1 MGVPISFNG
10 NLAGHLGLGQHCNVN
25 VMQPISRIIVR
36 DGLIAAATIR
46 VNSVAAVIAMMDGY
60 AVEPLQS
67 GEFNQCPSVARMTLQ
82 TKQSNKRG
90 SKKEHDRNEMD
101 VCVPHLQEGV
111 VHVLLK
117 GGLQRC
123 QLTQRPFCLHMASD
137 LHAASAVFGPYKM
150 SCLNI
155 SAHSHFVFLADMLQR
170 HVVCFNT
177 TAHNALDVIKT
188 VVLPFTHA
196 IRTQIS
202 AIIDTLTK
210 RYCYYY

>member
-25 VMQPISRIIVR
+25 VMQPISRIIVG
-36 DGLIAAATIR
+36 DGLIAAATIC

-60 AVEPLQS
+60 AVLQS

-82 TKQSNKRG
+82 TKKSNKRG

-111 VHVLLK
+111 IHVLLK

-155 SAHSHFVFLADMLQR
+155 SAHTHFVFLADSCRGMWY
-170 HVVCFNT
+170 
-177 TAHNALDVIKT
+177 AS
-188 VVLPFTHA
+188 
-196 IRTQIS
+196 TQQHIMHLMS
-202 AIIDTLTK
+202 SRLLFCLLHMQYGPRSRLSLIH
-210 RYCYYY
+210 